1 LHIPNQSFPTVLR
14 PHLGVSVQSRIA
26 GLQDVHAHLA
36 GDSTSGISPDLRGF
50 NGCLEASMFLIF
62 HGTWKKKTEMVSP
75 EMICHRVVMVNH
87 EELDSE
93 THNPEIAWQVHNIK
107 V

>member
-1 LHIPNQSFPTVLR
+1 
-14 PHLGVSVQSRIA
+14 
-26 GLQDVHAHLA
+26 
-36 GDSTSGISPDLRGF
+36 
-50 NGCLEASMFLIF
+50 MFLIF

>member
-1 LHIPNQSFPTVLR
+1 
-14 PHLGVSVQSRIA
+14 
-26 GLQDVHAHLA
+26 
-36 GDSTSGISPDLRGF
+36 
-50 NGCLEASMFLIF
+50 MFLIF

-93 THNPEIAWQVHNIK
+93 NTTRKLLGKYIT
-107 V
+107 